1 MIRKDAS
8 GLKQKKKGTTVK
20 EETCNRLAFS
30 NPEQQ
35 MAHVSGPGKK
45 GNLKFCFVFLLL
57 CASPHICLI
66 LYTCTYKGYELAK
79 CGLQSPG
86 RRAMKGDDVERAQG
100 V

>member
-20 EETCNRLAFS
+20 EEKCNRLPFS

-45 GNLKFCFVFLLL
+45 GNLKFFFFFLLL
-57 CASPHICLI
+57 CASPHIKV
-66 LYTCTYKGYELAK
+66 TN
-79 CGLQSPG
+79 LQSV
-86 RRAMKGDDVERAQG
+86 AYNHQG
-100 V
+100 GGP